1 MDRQTALLLALA
13 VLFVA
18 GIMVGASG
26 WILFAR
32 GGKDNGEGGR
42 APMKSDVA
50 PETAA
55 PEAHADEAASASEA
69 SEPGPS

>member
-32 GGKDNGEGGR
+32 GGKDGGGR
-42 APMKSDVA
+42 AHMKSEVS
-50 PETAA
+50 PE
-55 PEAHADEAASASEA
+55 EHHADETAPAAEA

>member
-1 MDRQTALLLALA
+1 MDRQTVLLLALA

-32 GGKDNGEGGR
+32 GGKNGGEGGR
-42 APMKSDVA
+42 AHMKAEVGEHHSD
-50 PETAA
+50 E
-55 PEAHADEAASASEA
+55 DASTEEA

>member
-32 GGKDNGEGGR
+32 GGKDGGEGGR
-42 APMKSDVA
+42 AHMKSDVA
-50 PETAA
+50 PE
-55 PEAHADEAASASEA
+55 EHHADEAATAAEA

>member
-32 GGKDNGEGGR
+32 GGRREGGR
-42 APMKSDVA
+42 AHMKSDVT
-50 PETAA
+50 PEPAGA
-55 PEAHADEAASASEA
+55 ESHADEATSAAEA